1 MTQKRP
7 ISSVLKTM
15 EVNKVE
21 HFPIIQMDTV
31 RNAIQRIQLFFEKR
45 YMTETDSE
53 RKILIVKRIA

>member
-45 YMTETDSE
+45 YMTETDAE